1 MTNQQFVN
9 RARPLRSTGLP
20 PDTGSSL
27 SGRALCIGGIMDTL
41 AWEMIDGCWEP
52 IEYAERVLEGAEC
65 ECGEDRVDY
74 LVWDDDCEIVTCA
87 TCGAEYVPGVAS

>member
-1 MTNQQFVN
+1 
-9 RARPLRSTGLP
+9 
-20 PDTGSSL
+20 
-27 SGRALCIGGIMDTL
+27 MDTL

-74 LVWDDDCEIVTCA
+74 LVWDDDCEVVTCT
-87 TCGAEYVPGVAS
+87 TCGHSYVPGVGARETA

>member
-1 MTNQQFVN
+1 
-9 RARPLRSTGLP
+9 
-20 PDTGSSL
+20 
-27 SGRALCIGGIMDTL
+27 
-41 AWEMIDGCWEP
+41 MIDGCWEP

-87 TCGAEYVPGVAS
+87 TCGAEYVPGGAS